1 MTDKVLILG
10 GRGRIGG
17 SVARDIAT
25 HTQAE
30 IIVTGR
36 TPHQQTNDGS
46 IQYLA
51 LDLADTEKLLQAI
64 ASTHLVIHCAG
75 PFDYRS
81 TDVLK
86 ICIEQGVNYIDVCDQ
101 RSYISKALKYD
112 QQAADAGVTA
122 ILSTGIF
129 PGISNSMARQ
139 CIEQFDT
146 AENLHLSYV
155 VAGSGGAGV
164 TVMRTTFLGLQNSFT
179 AWIDGKWQSIE
190 PYTARE
196 NITFPPP
203 YGRCGVYWYDV
214 PETFTIPLVFPNLKN
229 VITKFGSVP
238 DIYNRLTWI
247 TANVFP
253 KSWIRNPYGIELL
266 SYISHLM
273 TDITDKFSGIG
284 IAMVVEVTG
293 IKDGQQ
299 GIYCSHLVHENTAI
313 AAGCGTGSIAQ
324 LILEG
329 KLQKP
334 GVAPVEA
341 VLPTQLFVQTMEN
354 RGITLQQGWGEG
366 VRE

>member
-1 MTDKVLILG
+1 MKDKVLILG

-36 TPHQQTNDGS
+36 TPYQQIDNDS

-51 LDLADTEKLLQAI
+51 LDLADTEKLRQAI
-64 ASTHLVIHCAG
+64 ASAHLVIHCAG

-81 TDVLK
+81 TDVLQF
-86 ICIEQGVNYIDVCDQ
+86 CIQQGVNYIDVCDQ

-112 QQAADAGVTA
+112 QQAVDAGVTA
-122 ILSTGIF
+122 IISTGVF

-139 CIEQFDT
+139 CIEKFDT
-146 AENLHLSYV
+146 AETLHLSYV

-179 AWIDGKWQSIE
+179 AWIDGKWQLIE
-190 PYTARE
+190 PYTVRE
-196 NITFPPP
+196 NITFPAP
-203 YGRCGVYWYDV
+203 YGQCGVYWYDV
-214 PETFTIPLVFPNLKN
+214 PETFTLPLVFPNLKS

-247 TANVFP
+247 TANIFP
-253 KSWIRNPYGIELL
+253 KSWIRNPQGIEFL

-284 IAMVVEVTG
+284 IAMRVEVTG

-299 GIYCSHLVHENTAI
+299 GIYSSNLVHENTAI
-313 AAGCGTGSIAQ
+313 AAGCGTGSVAQ

-329 KLQKP
+329 KLKKP

-341 VLPTQLFVQTMEN
+341 SLTTDLFGQTMES
-354 RGITLQQGWGEG
+354 RGITLQQEWH
-366 VRE
+366 

>member
-10 GRGRIGG
+10 GRGRIGS
-17 SVARDIAT
+17 SVVRDIAT

-36 TPHQQTNDGS
+36 TPHPQTGDER

-51 LDLADTEKLLQAI
+51 LDLADTEKLRRAI
-64 ASTHLVIHCAG
+64 ASANLVIHCAG
-75 PFDYRS
+75 PFDYR
-81 TDVLK
+81 TTNVLQL
-86 ICIEQGVNYIDVCDQ
+86 CIEHGINYVDVCDQ
-101 RSYISKALKYD
+101 RSYISNALQYHQKAI
-112 QQAADAGVTA
+112 DAGVTA
-122 ILSTGIF
+122 IICTGIF

-146 AENLHLSYV
+146 AETVNLSYI

-164 TVMRTTFLGLQNSFT
+164 TVMRTTFLGLQDAFT
-179 AWIDGKWQSIE
+179 AWIDGKWQLIK

-214 PETFTIPLVFPNLKN
+214 PETFTLPRTFPNLKN

-238 DIYNRLTWI
+238 DIYNHLTWI

-253 KSWIRNPYGIELL
+253 KSWIRNPQMIEFL
-266 SYISHLM
+266 SYVSHFM
-273 TDITDKFSGIG
+273 TDITDRFSGIG
-284 IAMVVEVTG
+284 IAMGAEVTG
-293 IKDGQQ
+293 LKDGHKA
-299 GIYCSHLVHENTAI
+299 IYSSSLVHENTAV

-324 LILEG
+324 FILEG
-329 KLQKP
+329 KLTQP

-341 VLPTQLFVQTMEN
+341 VLTTDLFVQAMES
-354 RGITLQQGWGEG
+354 RGITLQQGWHQGS
-366 VRE
+366 